1 MRASLIL
8 FAAMTV
14 SCSHV
19 QKEEMTADEHR
30 AEAAVHLEKAR
41 EERELYDPSK
51 TMRPAPR
58 AAGSPMFGQ
67 VDVPFEPYNP
77 SDAHMQAAD
86 REMIEA
92 NQHLAAA
99 RALEKFEDQAC
110 SGLSVAERSA
120 CPLFASAVKQV
131 EWKEGGFKLTFKQ
144 ASEAA
149 QTFPRLRC
157 HLAFA
162 VANGFDRP
170 SCPLFVKGTTLR
182 RDGADGIVF
191 EGDSPEVAIA
201 LRAQARRIFPSVAA
215 VQPPTSS
222 R

>member
-1 MRASLIL
+1 MRSAL
-8 FAAMTV
+8 FLAAVLTA

-19 QKEEMTADEHR
+19 QTDGMTAEEHR

-41 EERELYDPSK
+41 EERELYDPAK

-67 VDVPFEPYNP
+67 VDVPFDPYNP

-99 RALEKFEDQAC
+99 KALEKFEDQSCA
-110 SGLSVAERSA
+110 GLSPAQRSA

-131 EWKEGGFKLTFKQ
+131 EWKEGGFKLTFKE

-149 QTFPRLRC
+149 LTFPRLRC

-170 SCPLFVKGTTLR
+170 SCPLLVKGTSLR
-182 RDGADGIVF
+182 REGADGIIF
-191 EGDSPEVAIA
+191 EGDSPEVAGA
-201 LRAQARRIFPSVAA
+201 LRTQARRIFPAA
-215 VQPPTSS
+215 EVPPSTSS